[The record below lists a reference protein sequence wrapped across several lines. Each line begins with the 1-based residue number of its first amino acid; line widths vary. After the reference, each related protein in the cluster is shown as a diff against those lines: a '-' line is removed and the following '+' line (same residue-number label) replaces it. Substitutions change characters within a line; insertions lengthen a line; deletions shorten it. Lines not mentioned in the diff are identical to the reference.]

1 METHGGQVSPKKK
14 TASSIRIRGCWP
26 VFCAPLSPERRGRP
40 MNGTLSPPTVSEV
53 APKPSSKNLYDG
65 HERTQAQPLKNIPV
79 SPSGTV
85 CWLTMRERHRSRE
98 PLQRLEGAFR
108 PPSIG
113 GSPSIQCP
121 GGSPDSS
128 RSRSPLPRTSFA
140 CQPPPSSGRQNRSVE
155 CAWIAEKPLSGR
167 EYLRRLMEHHLH
179 DSGLQM

>member
-1 METHGGQVSPKKK
+1 MVEQREATNPLVFRPCPDLMNRSRHGDSRRAGIAKK
-14 TASSIRIRGCWP
+14 TASSIRIPGCWP

-108 PPSIG
+108 PHL
-113 GSPSIQCP
+113 
-121 GGSPDSS
+121 D
-128 RSRSPLPRTSFA
+128 
-140 CQPPPSSGRQNRSVE
+140 
-155 CAWIAEKPLSGR
+155 
-167 EYLRRLMEHHLH
+167 RRFPI
-179 DSGLQM
+179 DTVPWRVS